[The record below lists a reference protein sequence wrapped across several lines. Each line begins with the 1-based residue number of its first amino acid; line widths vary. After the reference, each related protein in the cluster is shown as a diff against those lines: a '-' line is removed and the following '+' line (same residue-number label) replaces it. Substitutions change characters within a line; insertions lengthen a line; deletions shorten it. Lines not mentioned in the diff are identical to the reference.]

1 MHALARSLHPD
12 RVNHDMDDLAL
23 MTFQAAALFTFDRHG
38 NLLTTN
44 EPDPVRAPRLFLGIT
59 SEGFI

>member
-1 MHALARSLHPD
+1 
-12 RVNHDMDDLAL
+12 MDDLAL